1 MSKPRRNRK
10 TVDYSKLGHVEGYSD
25 EENIAVRGSN
35 FSDDSDEFK
44 MEEDEM
50 ENEDDEEMNEPNAT
64 PHNTFGETGTNVI
77 KEEVMEDYQ
86 DLLNNDPT
94 NEPEDEEV
102 ERVAPLRQRSSSLRP
117 SNILGRADAPDVQ
130 LPPLTKKPGKK
141 LTQLLSESVNGS
153 PVPAKG
159 RHTENLKDRFQ
170 SYYGF
175 NDDKLVYA
183 INQRSRWGN
192 MVFSPDASLF
202 EIPDFLRDVRSKSY
216 FQPNVELD
224 QQLIHLENGPTA
236 EYLPDP
242 GYRVTCQLNVESE
255 PVTLQPFHFAVNHNP
270 NITNGTASVVLNA
283 GGHITSVRW
292 ATDRESEFQYLA
304 VGTLDQFG
312 APSAENIATPEIGVF
327 STQGYPSSIQIYQV
341 SPNLEARL
349 FSTISTDYGSPINIR
364 WRPTRTD
371 PDASSIGMIA
381 ACFQDGRVRIFDIS
395 ETFSPDGQPM
405 HYKVHKPLREYGL
418 EDDKI
423 TCVTWRTPDVITVG
437 TADGFIAEFDMSD
450 TSEDGGPLP
459 SFYTPLHT
467 SVIVSITSGFPD
479 NQKFL
484 FTSAT
489 DGFTRIVD
497 VRDIRRSKTI
507 STRYKSYSTC
517 TAYAPQ
523 LCCFLSLEDSFTCK
537 LAPIRKLNTIQA
549 GTSVTRHDGTIM
561 AIGSSLLHPFVLTGA
576 ADGTLRTGNIV
587 RRTMVSKRQTTTV
600 YRQGILWQFECSE
613 RPGEERVYRFVDLLK
628 SESIPKHTIKERQ
641 VLYPAG
647 SVITDVDWN
656 PNSIAGNVY
665 AAGISCGL
673 IRLERLD

>member
-1 MSKPRRNRK
+1 M
-10 TVDYSKLGHVEGYSD
+10 DYSKLGHVEGYSD
-25 EENIAVRGSN
+25 EEHIAARGSN

-44 MEEDEM
+44 LEEHEM
-50 ENEDDEEMNEPNAT
+50 ENEEDDEEMNEPDT
-64 PHNTFGETGTNVI
+64 THQNTFGEPSVI
-77 KEEVMEDYQ
+77 KEEAMEDYQ
-86 DLLNNDPT
+86 DLFDNNPT
-94 NEPEDEEV
+94 NEEEEEV
-102 ERVAPLRQRSSSLRP
+102 ESVAPLRQRSSSLKP

-130 LPPLTKKPGKK
+130 LPPLAKKPGKT
-141 LTQLLSESVNGS
+141 LTQLLSESANGS
-153 PVPAKG
+153 PVPR
-159 RHTENLKDRFQ
+159 RHTENLKERFQ

-183 INQRSRWGN
+183 INQRSKWGD
-192 MVFSPDASLF
+192 MVFTPDASLF
-202 EIPDFLRDVRSKSY
+202 EVPDSLRDVLSKPH

-224 QQLIHLENGPTA
+224 QELIHLENGPTA

-242 GYRVTCQLNVESE
+242 GYRVTCQLNVESQ
-255 PVTLQPFHFAVNHNP
+255 PVTLQPFHFAVNQNP
-270 NITNGTASVVLNA
+270 NITNGTTSVVLNA

-312 APSAENIATPEIGVF
+312 APSAENIATPEIGMF

-364 WRPTRTD
+364 WRPVRTN
-371 PDASSIGMIA
+371 PDDTSIGMIA
-381 ACFQDGRVRIFDIS
+381 ACFQDGKVRIFDVP
-395 ETFSPDGQPM
+395 EVFSPDGKPM

-423 TCVTWRTPDVITVG
+423 TCVTWRTPDVIAVG
-437 TADGFIAEFDMSD
+437 TADGSIAEFDMSD
-450 TSEDGGPLP
+450 TSEDGGSLP
-459 SFYTPLHT
+459 SFYTPWHT
-467 SVIVSITSGFPD
+467 SAIVSITSGFPD
-479 NQKFL
+479 NMEFL

-497 VRDIRRSKTI
+497 VRDVRRSKTI
-507 STRYKSYSTC
+507 SARYKSYSTC

-523 LCCFLSLEDSFTCK
+523 LCSFLSLEDSFTCK
-537 LAPIRKLNTIQA
+537 LAPIRKLSTIQA

-561 AIGSSLLHPFVLTGA
+561 AIGSSLLHPFILSGA
-576 ADGTLRTGNIV
+576 ADGTLRTGSII
-587 RRTMVSKRQTTTV
+587 RRTMVSKRQATSA

-613 RPGEERVYRFVDLLK
+613 RIGEERVYRFVDILK
-628 SESIPKHTIKERQ
+628 SEQIHKHTIKERQ

-656 PNSIAGNVY
+656 PNAIAGNVY

-673 IRLERLD
+673 IRLERLG